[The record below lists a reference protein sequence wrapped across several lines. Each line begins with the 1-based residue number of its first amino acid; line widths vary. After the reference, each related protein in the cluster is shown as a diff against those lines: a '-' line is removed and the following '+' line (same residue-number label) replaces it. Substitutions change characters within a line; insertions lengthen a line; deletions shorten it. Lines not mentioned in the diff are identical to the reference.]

1 MIKRLVAIGGG
12 NWQQKE
18 TKHIDQKIIEMS
30 EKPQPRVLFFPTAL
44 KDDQGYAKRFKQYYR
59 LLRCHVDAI
68 RLLHSKKTYE
78 QLEKEWL
85 DYDILYLGG
94 GDTKLLMDTLVSTH
108 TDQIIR
114 KAYEAGIIIAGYS
127 AGAND
132 LFHFGYAKQD
142 EQYTFVEG
150 MKLYDGVFSPHVQ
163 ERKDYWEKAKCLHS
177 KVIGC
182 EDKQAYILE
191 DEKGYYMY

>member
-59 LLRCHVDAI
+59 LLGCHVDAI

-142 EQYTFVEG
+142 EVSQKYMLSYKIVSMAGKMLDRMDILQVAKPYQKSKFVTIN
-150 MKLYDGVFSPHVQ
+150 Q
-163 ERKDYWEKAKCLHS
+163 N
-177 KVIGC
+177 
-182 EDKQAYILE
+182 
-191 DEKGYYMY
+191 

>member
-59 LLRCHVDAI
+59 LLGCHVDAI

-94 GDTKLLMDTLVSTH
+94 GDTK
-108 TDQIIR
+108 
-114 KAYEAGIIIAGYS
+114 
-127 AGAND
+127 
-132 LFHFGYAKQD
+132 
-142 EQYTFVEG
+142 
-150 MKLYDGVFSPHVQ
+150 
-163 ERKDYWEKAKCLHS
+163 
-177 KVIGC
+177 
-182 EDKQAYILE
+182 
-191 DEKGYYMY
+191 

>member
-30 EKPQPRVLFFPTAL
+30 EKPQP
-44 KDDQGYAKRFKQYYR
+44 YAKRFKQYYR
-59 LLRCHVDAI
+59 LLGCHVDAI

-163 ERKDYWEKAKCLHS
+163 ERKALLISIQRDQDYWEKAKCLHS